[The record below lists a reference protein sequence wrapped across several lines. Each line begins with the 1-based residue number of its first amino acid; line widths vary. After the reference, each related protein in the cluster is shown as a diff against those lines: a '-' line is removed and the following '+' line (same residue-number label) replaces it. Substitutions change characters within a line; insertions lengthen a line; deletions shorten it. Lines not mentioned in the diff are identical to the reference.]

1 MKSEDN
7 TILLNATAE
16 LSEDGRD
23 LYIDTHLDLP
33 RNIKRLI
40 ISGKDN
46 LAYVLY
52 TEDGSMYVA
61 GDWEP

>member
-1 MKSEDN
+1 MNEEP
-7 TILLNATAE
+7 ILLNATAE

-52 TEDGSMYVA
+52 TEDGSMYVE
-61 GDWEP
+61 GDEWKM